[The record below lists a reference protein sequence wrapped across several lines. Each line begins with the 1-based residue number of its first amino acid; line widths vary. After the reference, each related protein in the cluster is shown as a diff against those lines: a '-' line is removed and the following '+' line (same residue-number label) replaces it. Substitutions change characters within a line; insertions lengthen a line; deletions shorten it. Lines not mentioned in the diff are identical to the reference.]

1 MRGHGCDSLNLVS
14 RETNIMWTRIAG
26 TASLA
31 LAAAVSL
38 AAPVLADEAT
48 QTLTIG
54 SKAPEISVEHWVS
67 DGKGTFKPVT
77 KFAAG
82 KVYVVE
88 FWATWCGPCIAS
100 MPHLV
105 EVQKKYAERG
115 VQIVSISD
123 EDLETVE
130 GFLKRPVRGAAPA
143 EGSAQPATYAELT
156 SAYCLTTDPDR
167 SVHAAYMEAAG
178 QNGIPTCFIVGKTGL
193 VEWIGHPM
201 QMDDTLEQVV
211 SDKWDRNAFLETF
224 RKEQERGLLQAKLGP
239 LMQRGKIAEALA
251 LVDDAKKA
259 NAEDKEYVA
268 MLDQMRFSIQ
278 VNGAISKVQGDKT
291 DEGFA
296 ELAKLMEICPP
307 ELKGRL
313 KGLQLQLMI
322 VKERVEQAAALIK
335 ATADDKQASAE
346 DMNEL
351 AWTVYQMASNPQSKV
366 PKPVIAA
373 AIATAEKAVAQEPKN
388 AMVIDTL
395 SHLVHLSGD
404 LDRAIKLQEQAVA
417 NVGDAVPPQNAE
429 QIRQFLDELKK
440 EKSEK

>member
-1 MRGHGCDSLNLVS
+1 
-14 RETNIMWTRIAG
+14 MWTRIAG

-278 VNGAISKVQGDKT
+278 VNGAISKV
-291 DEGFA
+291 
-296 ELAKLMEICPP
+296 
-307 ELKGRL
+307 
-313 KGLQLQLMI
+313 
-322 VKERVEQAAALIK
+322 
-335 ATADDKQASAE
+335 
-346 DMNEL
+346 
-351 AWTVYQMASNPQSKV
+351 
-366 PKPVIAA
+366 
-373 AIATAEKAVAQEPKN
+373 
-388 AMVIDTL
+388 
-395 SHLVHLSGD
+395 
-404 LDRAIKLQEQAVA
+404 
-417 NVGDAVPPQNAE
+417 
-429 QIRQFLDELKK
+429 
-440 EKSEK
+440 

>member
-278 VNGAISKVQGDKT
+278 VNGAISKVQ
-291 DEGFA
+291 
-296 ELAKLMEICPP
+296 EI
-307 ELKGRL
+307 GRAH
-313 KGLQLQLMI
+313 
-322 VKERVEQAAALIK
+322 V
-335 ATADDKQASAE
+335 
-346 DMNEL
+346 
-351 AWTVYQMASNPQSKV
+351 
-366 PKPVIAA
+366 
-373 AIATAEKAVAQEPKN
+373 
-388 AMVIDTL
+388 
-395 SHLVHLSGD
+395 
-404 LDRAIKLQEQAVA
+404 
-417 NVGDAVPPQNAE
+417 
-429 QIRQFLDELKK
+429 
-440 EKSEK
+440 

>member
-1 MRGHGCDSLNLVS
+1 
-14 RETNIMWTRIAG
+14 MWTRIAG

-38 AAPVLADEAT
+38 AAPLHADEAD

-54 SKAPEISVEHWVS
+54 SKAPEINVEHWVS
-67 DGKGTFKPVT
+67 DGNGTFKPVT
-77 KFAAG
+77 KFESG
-82 KVYVVE
+82 KVYIVE

-105 EVQKKYAERG
+105 EVQKKYAKSG

-123 EDLETVE
+123 EDLETVQ
-130 GFLKRPVRGAAPA
+130 GFLKRPVRGALPA
-143 EGSAQPATYAELT
+143 EGTNTPPTYAQLT

-167 SVHAAYMEAAG
+167 SVYTSYMEAAG

-211 SDKWDRNAFLETF
+211 TDKWDRAAFLETF

-239 LMQRGKIAEALA
+239 LMQRGKIAEALT
-251 LVDDAKKA
+251 LVAEAKKN
-259 NAEDKEYVA
+259 NADDKEYVA
-268 MLDQMRFSIQ
+268 MLDQMSFSIQ
-278 VNGAISKVQGDKT
+278 VNGAIQKVQGDKT

-296 ELAKLMEICPP
+296 ELAKLTETCPP

-322 VKERVEQAAALIK
+322 VKGREQQAAALVG
-335 ATADDKQASAE
+335 AVAE
-346 DMNEL
+346 DKKSEANDLNEM
-351 AWTVYQMASNPQSKV
+351 AWTVFQMASNPEAKV
-366 PKPVIAA
+366 PKSVTAA
-373 AIATAEKAVAQEPKN
+373 AIAAAEKAVSMEPKN
-388 AMVIDTL
+388 GMVIDTL
-395 SHLVHLSGD
+395 SHLVHLNGD
-404 LDRAIKLQEQAVA
+404 LDRAIELQTQAVA
-417 NVGDAVPPQNAE
+417 NLGDDVPPQNAQ

-440 EKSEK
+440 EKSGK